1 MQSSSSPTGGERR
14 KKKKTK
20 ETDEEEE
27 TSINKTKTNGWRIF
41 DVHIDATEDVGKD
54 DFSISK
60 PILERVCKVLHLDVE
75 DIEDDIERKMK
86 KTSIETILQR
96 NDDYMMKQRIRVAR
110 KSCDARGGGGVGL
123 GRRGGVTSGGWA
135 HRGDRDRVDDY
146 GEPVNSVED
155 KKDEAATAS
164 DGDQA
169 GRDDDMKNDDGPSAG
184 KSLREQE
191 IAYWKKHDGSIVRNK
206 TRETADRGE
215 TADV

>member
-1 MQSSSSPTGGERR
+1 M
-14 KKKKTK
+14 
-20 ETDEEEE
+20 
-27 TSINKTKTNGWRIF
+27 
-41 DVHIDATEDVGKD
+41 
-54 DFSISK
+54 
-60 PILERVCKVLHLDVE
+60 
-75 DIEDDIERKMK
+75 
-86 KTSIETILQR
+86 
-96 NDDYMMKQRIRVAR
+96 
-110 KSCDARGGGGVGL
+110 

-135 HRGDRDRVDDY
+135 HRGDRGRVDDY